1 MNHAVNV
8 RVLLKDA
15 VKGSLVGDV
24 ELDKLGPLAADQLD
38 AVDNLFGRVVQVVSD
53 DDLVAGLEKGEGRE
67 GANVA
72 GTTAA
77 LRSVFLQLDIF
88 KLV

>member
-8 RVLLKDA
+8 WVLLKDA
-15 VKGSLVGDV
+15 VKRSLVGDV

-38 AVDNLFGRVVQVVSD
+38 AVDDLFGRVVQVVSD
-53 DDLVAGLEKGEGRE
+53 DYLVAGLEEGESRE

-77 LRSVFLQLDIF
+77 SRSTSLQLDIF
-88 KLV
+88 EAG